1 MFAAFT
7 SSHICEPGREKSF
20 FQGTGKFKA
29 FRSCQFC
36 LKAEEQPDG
45 VLLPFRAA
53 DNRQVGSGPALD
65 DDLLVLETPG
75 SLSAFKT

>member
-7 SSHICEPGREKSF
+7 SSHICEQGREKSF

-53 DNRQVGSGPALD
+53 NRQVGSGPALD